1 VCEILAVAFDEPRPF
16 GPLARPLATLEEY
29 GLGGFGWGVAWL
41 DDDLTVKGLKR
52 LGRFREEAVGDG
64 RLMAQRSRR
73 FLVHLRRPSRL
84 STVQMADTQPFF
96 APGGGAWCHNGFLD
110 RAEEMRPRYAERL
123 RGRAD
128 SEVGWQYFCDR
139 QAEGDDTASALVAV
153 DRTFGGKVNL
163 GYLAPGGELTV
174 YSRNSENHMW
184 TFCLAGGD
192 MATSA
197 LHSDDTSVFDLAYP
211 EATDRQRL
219 EPGSV
224 GVVGHDLHQPV
235 AAGNVS
241 APSSS
246 DGREGAK

>member
-1 VCEILAVAFDEPRPF
+1 VCEILAAAFDKPQPF
-16 GPLARPLATLEEY
+16 QPLARPLAVLEEY

-41 DDDLTVKGLKR
+41 DDDLAVTGVKG
-52 LGRFREEAVGDG
+52 LGRFRDEAVGDA
-64 RLMAQRSRR
+64 RLMGQRSRR

-84 STVQMADTQPFF
+84 STVQLADTQPFF

-110 RAEEMRPRYAERL
+110 RAEEMRSRYAGRL

-139 QAEGDDTASALVAV
+139 QAQGDDTASALVAV

-184 TFCLAGGD
+184 TFRLAGGR

-197 LHSDDTSVFDLAYP
+197 LHSDDTSVFDLVYP
-211 EATDRQRL
+211 DATDRERM
-219 EPGSV
+219 EPGSARV
-224 GVVGHDLHQPV
+224 IGEDLHQPV
-235 AAGNVS
+235 GAGSGS
-241 APSSS
+241 ARSSS
-246 DGREGAK
+246 DGGKGAA